1 MRGRKLAGSWSHMK
15 PAVLERWTNLT
26 AEDIAELAGER
37 EALMRLLK
45 DRYEKS
51 YGEIEREVTE
61 FEVRDLRAG
70 YASRLSSGI
79 GPD

>member
-1 MRGRKLAGSWSHMK
+1 MSDRGLNGDWILMK
-15 PAVLERWTNLT
+15 SAVLQHWPRVT
-26 AEDIAELAGER
+26 AQDIANLAGER

-45 DRYEKS
+45 DRYGKS

-61 FEVRDLRAG
+61 FELRELRAG
-70 YASRLSSGI
+70 YASRPARGI